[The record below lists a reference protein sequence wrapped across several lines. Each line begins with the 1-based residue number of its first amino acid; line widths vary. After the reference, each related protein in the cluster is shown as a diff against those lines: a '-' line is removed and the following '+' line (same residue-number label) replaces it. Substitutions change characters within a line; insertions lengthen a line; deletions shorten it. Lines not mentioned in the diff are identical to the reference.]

1 MKRNIII
8 LMAMMLAMQLNATV
22 DGTYK
27 SIVSEYTL
35 GTDGSI
41 TQRVSKVLKYNTHH
55 SFFKLFGET
64 FVIYNPEYQK
74 VKVDTSYTIQK
85 DGTIIKTPANAFN
98 YVLPSMAAKAPDY
111 NKLPELVITHTGL
124 ELGATA

>member
-85 DGTIIKTPANAFN
+85 DGTIWKT
-98 YVLPSMAAKAPDY
+98 
-111 NKLPELVITHTGL
+111 
-124 ELGATA
+124 